1 MYITNA
7 DYEALK
13 AAIELLPEGE
23 AYKSLDHEKQN
34 IIAKAD
40 TTLIKLAKKK
50 ESDNKKI
57 AAYIA
62 EKRKANKNYAR

>member
-13 AAIELLPEGE
+13 AAIELLPHNE
-23 AYKSLDHEKQN
+23 AFNSLDIEKQN
-34 IIAKAD
+34 IIIQAD

-50 ESDNKKI
+50 ESENKKV

-62 EKRKANKNYAR
+62 EKRKSNKNYAR